1 MARVEVDVASYAAE
15 GWVVVRS
22 LLDADETAAL
32 QRATDE
38 LEAMAARFERDT
50 AVGRVYFEVQSASGR
65 KREPAVRPGA
75 LRKITS
81 PSRAMPA
88 FRALRESERI
98 VQIIAALGVASA
110 RCVVDQVN
118 PKAAVVGTGFPF
130 HQDAAF
136 LHGVARRDLEAF
148 GGVNVV
154 VALDP
159 ADARNGGFTVLG
171 GTHEGGLVEGQ
182 FRYDASQSLE
192 HRFDASRRAVPT
204 LAPGDAVFFS
214 PWLAHGSGPNRS
226 DRRRRLATLWFVG
239 SGSVGAGSMREAPP
253 EPRSS
258 EFDDSAGSI
267 GSAVSK

>member
-1 MARVEVDVASYAAE
+1 MVRVAGLEVDVEAYAE
-15 GWVVVRS
+15 SGWVVVRS
-22 LLDADETAAL
+22 LLDAESIAAL

-38 LEAMAARFERDT
+38 LEALAADFVRDT

-65 KREPAVRPGA
+65 KREAAARPGA

-81 PSRAMPA
+81 PSKGAPA
-88 FRALRESERI
+88 YRALRESREL
-98 VQIIAALGVASA
+98 VEVIAALGVPAA

-118 PKAAVVGTGFPF
+118 PKAARHGTGFPF

-136 LHGVARRDLEAF
+136 LHGVALRDLEKF

-159 ADARNGGFTVLG
+159 ADADNGGFTVLG
-171 GTHEGGLVEGQ
+171 GTHRSGLVEGQ
-182 FRYDASQSLE
+182 YRYDASQTLE
-192 HRFDASRRAVPT
+192 HRFDATRRAIPA

-226 DRRRRLATLWFVG
+226 ERRRRIVTLWFVG
-239 SGSVGAGSMREAPP
+239 TAR
-253 EPRSS
+253 
-258 EFDDSAGSI
+258 
-267 GSAVSK
+267 

>member
-1 MARVEVDVASYAAE
+1 MARSEAGVEVDVASYAAE

-22 LLDADETAAL
+22 LLDAAEMAAL
-32 QRATDE
+32 QRATDA
-38 LEAMAARFERDT
+38 LEARAASFMRDT
-50 AVGRVYFEVQSASGR
+50 TVGRVYFEVQSASGR

-81 PSRAMPA
+81 PSRLMPA

-98 VQIIAALGVASA
+98 TRIIAALGVASP

-118 PKAAVVGTGFPF
+118 PKAAVIGTGFPF
-130 HQDAAF
+130 HQDAPF

-159 ADARNGGFTVLG
+159 TDARNGGFTVLG
-171 GTHEGGLVEGQ
+171 GTHESGLVEGQ

-192 HRFDASRRAVPT
+192 HRFDASRRAVPA

-239 SGSVGAGSMREAPP
+239 SARTVEASDGRPDP
-253 EPRSS
+253 QSIEP
-258 EFDDSAGSI
+258 
-267 GSAVSK
+267 AVSG